1 MTQFRQRFIR
11 ESRAAAAVDDPHIIP
26 VFEAGE
32 AEGLL
37 FIAMRYVP
45 GGDVGSLI
53 ARRRADRRPS
63 GPSRRSSRRWRS
75 ALDAAHAAG
84 LVHRDVKPLE
94 HAASMSGQG
103 RPDHVYLTDFGH
115 HHPARRPKAA
125 LVTAAGPVR
134 RARLSYVA
142 PEQINGLNVD
152 GRADQYSLA
161 CSAFEMLAGSL
172 PFQAE
177 GLAVLAAH
185 LNERPP
191 PLTSRR
197 PGSPAGRR

>member
-1 MTQFRQRFIR
+1 
-11 ESRAAAAVDDPHIIP
+11 
-26 VFEAGE
+26 
-32 AEGLL
+32 
-37 FIAMRYVP
+37 
-45 GGDVGSLI
+45 
-53 ARRRADRRPS
+53 
-63 GPSRRSSRRWRS
+63 
-75 ALDAAHAAG
+75 
-84 LVHRDVKPLE
+84 
-94 HAASMSGQG
+94 MSGQG
-103 RPDHVYLTDFGH
+103 RPDHVYLTDFGITTQQS
-115 HHPARRPKAA
+115 AQGGSITQTGQF
-125 LVTAAGPVR
+125 VGS
-134 RARLSYVA
+134 LSYVA

-197 PGSPAGRR
+197 PGSPPAADEVLFRALAKNSSRSLSQLPGVRRATARRVRTAHRG